1 MRTPT
6 EKQKEKLIADANQAQ
21 QELMASADGTYPK
34 VDLHA
39 LRHETRKDH
48 PLYGREYLDPN
59 PMQPPSGIKPP
70 PSLLQQMRDQ
80 ILISKMAALDEL
92 HETEE
97 EADDFDIPDEPA
109 DPTTRWEND
118 FEPSLKELRE
128 NRERIERMQKELQE
142 AAAQRPPSS
151 LHSAPQG
158 QSAYAQPGATPPQRS
173 GGGEDIAQPGGPPL
187 PSPPQAPNKSS
198 FFGRGS

>member
-6 EKQKEKLIADANQAQ
+6 EKQKERLIADADQAQ
-21 QELMASADGTYPK
+21 KQLMAAADGSYPK

-59 PMQPPSGIKPP
+59 PLQPPSGIKPP

-80 ILISKMAALDEL
+80 ILISRMAALDEL
-92 HETEE
+92 QETEE
-97 EADDFDIPDEPA
+97 EADDFDIEDDPA
-109 DPTTRWEND
+109 DMSTRWEND
-118 FEPSLKELRE
+118 YEPSLRELRE
-128 NRERIERMQKELQE
+128 NRENIERMQQELLE
-142 AAAQRPPSS
+142 AAAAAAPP
-151 LHSAPQG
+151 HFTQAPQG
-158 QSAYAQPGATPPQRS
+158 QTAYAQPGATPPQRS
-173 GGGEDIAQPGGPPL
+173 GGGEDFAQPGGPPL
-187 PSPPQAPNKSS
+187 PSPPQAPSKGS